1 MKAAAIQLRP
11 VIADVVA
18 NLLACERLADEAG
31 AQGAEWILL
40 PEFFTTGMG
49 FVPQLAGAALPA
61 DGPATDLLLRLARR
75 HGANVGG
82 SFLCRD
88 PDGEVRNSFFLAT
101 PDGIAGRHDKDI
113 PTMWENC
120 FYRGGEDDGV
130 IDVDRIRVGAAL
142 CLEFNRSQTVRRLR
156 GVDLVVGG
164 SFTWDAPDYLPD
176 AVRTRLTSNMTR
188 IVRNWAPR
196 FARLVGAPVVEAAHC
211 GELVCRDQ
219 LLPALR
225 YRSAIGNGA
234 KICAADGT
242 ILAGRSPADGPGHV
256 IAEVE
261 AGAVEPLD
269 SPPERFWI
277 EPLGPTGET
286 LWRIQNAHGARWY
299 QRKVSGAAV
308 AGS

>member
-31 AQGAEWILL
+31 AEGAEWILL

-49 FVPQLAGAALPA
+49 FVPKLAGAALPA

-88 PDGEVRNSFFLAT
+88 PDGEVRNSFILAT

-120 FYRGGEDDGV
+120 FYRGGEDDGL
-130 IDVDRIRVGAAL
+130 IEVDGLRVGAAL

-156 GVDLVVGG
+156 GVDLAVGG
-164 SFTWDAPDYLPD
+164 SFTWEAPDYLPD
-176 AVRTRLTSNMTR
+176 PVRTRLTASMNR

-196 FARLVGAPVVEAAHC
+196 FARLLGAPVVEAAHC
-211 GELVCRDQ
+211 GNLDCRDQ
-219 LLPALR
+219 LLPLR
-225 YRSAIGNGA
+225 YRCSIGNGA

-242 ILAGRSPADGPGHV
+242 VLAARAPSDGPGHV
-256 IAEVE
+256 IADVE
-261 AGAVEPLD
+261 PGAVEPLD
-269 SPPERFWI
+269 EPPDRFWI
-277 EPLGPTGET
+277 EPLGPTGEAF
-286 LWRIQNAHGARWY
+286 WRIQNMHGARWY
-299 QRKVSGAAV
+299 ERRVGGGV
-308 AGS
+308 PVGP